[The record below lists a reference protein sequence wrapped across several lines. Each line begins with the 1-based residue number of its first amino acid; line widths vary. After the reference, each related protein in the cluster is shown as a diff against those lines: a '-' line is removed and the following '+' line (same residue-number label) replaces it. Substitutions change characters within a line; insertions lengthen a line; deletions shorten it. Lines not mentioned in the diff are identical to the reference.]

1 MFELDGVALYLGEMF
16 ALLRAMPSHSFDAV
30 VCDPPYSS
38 GGLMRS
44 DRASKTSD
52 KYVLTGTQ
60 QEGHPEFTGDNRD
73 QRAFTFWCTLWM
85 SECLRLVKPGGVLM
99 SFIDWRNGPAL
110 ADAIQAAG
118 WIWRG
123 RVSWDKTEAAR
134 PQKGWFRTGQLEDIM
149 LGTHGPM
156 LQEQLRDG
164 PCLAGLWRGAV
175 NSEPKHHITGKPVEE
190 LAENPLPE
198 DRVKLYAS
206 NNHMGNFIDCVRSRQ
221 TPISDVVSQHRS
233 VSACHLAN
241 ISLRLGRKL
250 NWDAAKEEFVGDS
263 EANAMLS
270 RPQRAPY
277 TIDA

>member
-1 MFELDGVALYLGEMF
+1 MLFEG
-16 ALLRAMPSHSFDAV
+16 
-30 VCDPPYSS
+30 
-38 GGLMRS
+38 
-44 DRASKTSD
+44 D
-52 KYVLTGTQ
+52 KSRVYV
-60 QEGHPEFTGDNRD
+60 N
-73 QRAFTFWCTLWM
+73 
-85 SECLRLVKPGGVLM
+85 
-99 SFIDWRNGPAL
+99 
-110 ADAIQAAG
+110 
-118 WIWRG
+118 RG
-123 RVSWDKTEAAR
+123 R
-134 PQKGWFRTGQLEDIM
+134 
-149 LGTHGPM
+149 
-156 LQEQLRDG
+156 
-164 PCLAGLWRGAV
+164 
-175 NSEPKHHITGKPVEE
+175 ITGKPVEE

-250 NWDAAKEEFVGDS
+250 NWDVAKEEFVGDS